1 MPNLSE
7 KRKDGTL
14 VALGKEIRRLR
25 QERGYSQ
32 ESLALAAGVDRSY
45 LGSVERGDN
54 NVAFLTLSKL
64 CAALQTSVAELAK
77 GAGV

>member
-7 KRKDGTL
+7 KRKDETL

-25 QERGYSQ
+25 QERGYTQ
-32 ESLALAAGVDRSY
+32 EALAFAAGVDRSY

-54 NVAFLTLSKL
+54 NVAFLTLNKL
-64 CAALQTSVAELAK
+64 CKALQTTVAELAK
-77 GAGV
+77 EAGL